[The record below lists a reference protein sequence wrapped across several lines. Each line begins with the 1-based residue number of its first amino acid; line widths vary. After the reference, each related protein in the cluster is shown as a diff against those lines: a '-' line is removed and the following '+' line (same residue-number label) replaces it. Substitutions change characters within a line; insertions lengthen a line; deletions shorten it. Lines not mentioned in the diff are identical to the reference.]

1 MAVVFLTLSP
11 ILYRGTVVYWS
22 PLAAYGYGFIY
33 IFGRSPRVREI
44 ILIQSRALLSFLF
57 CLGRESRQMSVSRQ
71 MSFLLISRS
80 FHSELLQ
87 YNFLPLG
94 PAAFGFYQGRSVP
107 GRLSEITNKLATVP
121 FYHKTCNI

>member
-1 MAVVFLTLSP
+1 MGFESGSCGLSGLFS
-11 ILYRGTVVYWS
+11 IWSLYWD
-22 PLAAYGYGFIY
+22 AQ
-33 IFGRSPRVREI
+33 EI

-87 YNFLPLG
+87 YNFLPLDS
-94 PAAFGFYQGRSVP
+94 AAFGFCRS
-107 GRLSEITNKLATVP
+107 
-121 FYHKTCNI
+121 